1 MQQPIEFYNGRIAMA
16 TIYDVAK
23 RAGVSTYTVSSVV
36 NQSAYVSPKLTK
48 RVLKAVQELDYTPN
62 ALARGLQTRKSRT
75 IAMLIPDIGSPFY
88 ARVVHGV
95 EDRLRK
101 ADYSLMLGNTYNR
114 AEEQARYLTIFR
126 SQQVDG
132 LLMFLA
138 AGDETHAE
146 RMVKAKKAVVFVGR
160 TPRTFNADSVTADN
174 VAGTRLAI
182 EHLIKAGH
190 QRIAII
196 TGQSTLSTSAD
207 RVEGWRKTLR
217 KYKLPTSASL
227 IGEGDWS
234 AESGCAITK
243 RLLSMNPRP
252 TAIFASNFLMMTG
265 ALRGVKESGLRSPED
280 VQVVSSDDSEWLD
293 VFSPPITTVVQPSYA
308 MGENAADLLL
318 KRLEKPSR
326 RFETIVLEPQLHVR
340 P

>member
-1 MQQPIEFYNGRIAMA
+1 MP

-23 RAGVSTYTVSSVV
+23 KAGVSTYTVSSVV

-48 RVLKAVQELDYTPN
+48 RVLKAVQDLDYTPN

-95 EDRLRK
+95 EHRLRA
-101 ADYSLMLGNTYNR
+101 ADYSLMLGNTYNQ
-114 AEEQARYLTIFR
+114 ADEQARYLTIFR

-132 LLMFLA
+132 LLLFLA
-138 AGDETHAE
+138 AGDESEAE
-146 RMVKAKKAVVFVGR
+146 RMVKAKRPVVFVGR
-160 TPRTFNADSVTADN
+160 TPQTFRADTVSADN

-190 QRIAII
+190 KRIAII
-196 TGQSTLSTSAD
+196 TGQAMLSTSTE
-207 RVEGWRKTLR
+207 RVEGWRKTMR
-217 KYKLPTSASL
+217 KHKLPTPAAL

-234 AESGCAITK
+234 AESGYAVTK
-243 RLLSMNPRP
+243 SFMEMSPRP
-252 TAIFASNFLMMTG
+252 TGIFASNFLMMTG
-265 ALRGVKESGLRSPED
+265 ALRAVKERGLRCPED

-308 MGENAADLLL
+308 MGEHAADLLL
-318 KRLEKPSR
+318 KRIEKPSR
-326 RFETIVLEPQLHVR
+326 RFETVILPPELHVR

>member
-1 MQQPIEFYNGRIAMA
+1 MA

-75 IAMLIPDIGSPFY
+75 SAMLIPDIGSPFY

-95 EDRLRK
+95 EHRLRK
-101 ADYSLMLGNTYNR
+101 ADYSLMLGNTYNK

-132 LLMFLA
+132 VLMFLA
-138 AGDETHAE
+138 AGDESEPE

-160 TPRTFNADSVTADN
+160 TPRTFKADAVSADN

-190 QRIAII
+190 KRIAIL
-196 TGQSTLSTSAD
+196 TGQSSLSTSTD
-207 RVEGWRKTLR
+207 RVEGWRRTLR
-217 KYKLPTSASL
+217 KHKLPTTASL

-234 AESGCAITK
+234 AESGHAVSK
-243 RLLSMNPRP
+243 RLLEMTPRP

-265 ALRGVKESGLRSPED
+265 ALRAVKDCGLRCPED
-280 VQVVSSDDSEWLD
+280 VQVISSDDSEWLD
-293 VFSPPITTVVQPSYA
+293 VFAPAITTVVQPSYA
-308 MGENAADLLL
+308 MGEHAADLLL
-318 KRLEKPSR
+318 KRIEKPSR
-326 RFETIVLEPQLHVR
+326 KFETVVLEPERHIR
-340 P
+340 S

>member
-1 MQQPIEFYNGRIAMA
+1 MP

-36 NQSAYVSPKLTK
+36 NQSAYVSPQLTK
-48 RVLKAVQELDYTPN
+48 RVLKAVQDLDYTPN

-95 EDRLRK
+95 EHRLRK
-101 ADYSLMLGNTYNR
+101 ADYSLMLGNTYNEP
-114 AEEQARYLTIFR
+114 EEQARYLTIFR

-138 AGDETHAE
+138 AGDESEAQ
-146 RMVKAKKAVVFVGR
+146 RMVKAKRAVVFVGR
-160 TPRTFNADSVTADN
+160 TPRTFRADAVSADN
-174 VAGTRLAI
+174 IAGTRLAV
-182 EHLIKAGH
+182 EHLIKSGH
-190 QRIAII
+190 KRIAII
-196 TGQSTLSTSAD
+196 TGQSTLSTSSE

-217 KYKLPTSASL
+217 KHKLPTSASL

-234 AESGCAITK
+234 AESGYTLTK
-243 RLLSMNPRP
+243 GFLAASPGP
-252 TAIFASNFLMMTG
+252 TGIFASNFLMMTG
-265 ALRGVKESGLRSPED
+265 ALRAVKERGLRCPED

-308 MGENAADLLL
+308 MGEHAADLLL
-318 KRLEKPSR
+318 KRIEKPTR
-326 RFETIVLEPQLHVR
+326 KFETIILPPELHIR
-340 P
+340 S